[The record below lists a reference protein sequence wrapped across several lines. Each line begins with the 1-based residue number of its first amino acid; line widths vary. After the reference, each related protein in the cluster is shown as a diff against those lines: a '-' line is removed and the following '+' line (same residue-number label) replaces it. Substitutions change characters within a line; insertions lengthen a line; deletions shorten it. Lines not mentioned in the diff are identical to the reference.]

1 MPKFTIT
8 AYEEVYYKGVV
19 DAPDEDEAQEQFMT
33 ALGDYHPWQTKHA
46 FTLLE
51 VKGESDA

>member
-19 DAPDEDEAQEQFMT
+19 DAPDEDEAQEIFMES
-33 ALGDYHPWQTKHA
+33 LGEYHPFQTSHN

-51 VKGESDA
+51 VKGENNA